1 MYSNSIND
9 FVECGVMVE
18 RIKTGIEGLD
28 KALNGGI
35 PVKNLVLVAGGAGTG
50 KSTLCMQYLYNG
62 AKMFKE
68 RGLYISTE
76 QSEGEL
82 KKQAEQYGWN
92 IWDLEEKGVLKIIYI
107 DIIKEDHFIER
118 TREAIKNF
126 KPKRLVIDSMS
137 TLSDYMAVTDY
148 SKQSWSVASIQ
159 NTVIPQFFSEKLM
172 SKKILTALIEE
183 LKNFDA
189 TALLTTELPE
199 DTHQLSADGL
209 SEYIC
214 DGVIL
219 LYHNT
224 IGGESFGNI
233 QIRKMRYTAHNH
245 GMFSTIISEKGFVV
259 GEETTMLK

>member
-1 MYSNSIND
+1 
-9 FVECGVMVE
+9 MVE
-18 RIKTGIEGLD
+18 RVKTGIDGLD

-35 PVKNLVLVAGGAGTG
+35 PAKNLVLVAGGAGTG
-50 KSTLCMQYLYNG
+50 KSTLCMQFLVNG
-62 AKMFKE
+62 AKKFKE

-92 IWDLEEKGVLKIIYI
+92 IWELEEKGLLKIIYI
-107 DIIKEDHFIER
+107 DIIKENHFIER
-118 TREAIKNF
+118 SREAIKNF

-137 TLSDYMAVTDY
+137 TMSDYMAVTDY
-148 SKQSWSVASIQ
+148 SKQSWSVTSVQ

-172 SKKILTALIEE
+172 SKKILSSLINE

-199 DTHQLSADGL
+199 EGKALSADGL

-214 DGVIL
+214 DGVMVLHYLGIV
-219 LYHNT
+219 
-224 IGGESFGNI
+224 GGDTRSL
-233 QIRKMRYTAHNH
+233 QIRKMRYTQHNK
-245 GMFSTIISEKGFVV
+245 SYLPYEIAQKGIVIH
-259 GEETTMLK
+259 EEQAMDVLMK

>member
-1 MYSNSIND
+1 
-9 FVECGVMVE
+9 MVE

-35 PVKNLVLVAGGAGTG
+35 PAKNLVLVSGGAGTG
-50 KSTLCMQYLYNG
+50 KSTLCMQYLHNG

-82 KKQAEQYGWN
+82 KRQAEQYGWN
-92 IWDLEEKGVLKIIYI
+92 IWELEEKGLLKIIYI
-107 DIIKEDHFIER
+107 DIIKENNFLER

-137 TLSDYMAVTDY
+137 TMSDYMAVTDY
-148 SKQSWSVASIQ
+148 SKQSWSVTNIQ

-172 SKKILTALIEE
+172 SKKILTALVSE

-189 TALLTTELPE
+189 TALLTTELSE
-199 DTHQLSADGL
+199 EGKELSADGL
-209 SEYIC
+209 SEFIC
-214 DGVIL
+214 DGVFL
-219 LYHNT
+219 LHNL
-224 IGGESFGNI
+224 GVGSAEFRSMS
-233 QIRKMRYTAHNH
+233 IRKMRYTGHQKDYIMYEIEN
-245 GMFSTIISEKGFVV
+245 KGIVIKK
-259 GEETTMLK
+259 EEIFK

>member
-1 MYSNSIND
+1 
-9 FVECGVMVE
+9 MVE
-18 RIKTGIEGLD
+18 RVKTGIEGLD

-35 PVKNLVLVAGGAGTG
+35 PARNLVLVSGGAGTG
-50 KSTLCMQYLYNG
+50 KSTLCMQYLVNG

-76 QSEGEL
+76 QSDGEL
-82 KKQAEQYGWN
+82 KKQGEQYGWN
-92 IWDLEEKGVLKIIYI
+92 LWELEEKGLLKVIYI
-107 DIIKEDHFIER
+107 DIIKGGNFIEK

-148 SKQSWSVASIQ
+148 SKQSWSITTIQ
-159 NTVIPQFFSEKLM
+159 NNVIPQFFSEKLM
-172 SKKILTALIEE
+172 SKKILTALINE

-199 DTHQLSADGL
+199 QGGQLSADGL

-219 LYHNT
+219 LYHTT
-224 IGGESFGNI
+224 IGGENFGNI
-233 QIRKMRYTAHNH
+233 QIRKMRYTSHQH
-245 GMFSTIISEKGFVV
+245 GMFSTVINEKGLTV
-259 GEETTMLK
+259 GEETTLIK